1 MVVGNEDLDRLEG
14 MVGRFNVF
22 EALGVVAQEVRHS
35 DFLAF
40 LLDPR
45 GSHGLGDLFTK
56 RFLQAAL
63 AQARRAGRP
72 APLSLVD
79 LDVMDLSGAEV
90 ARERH
95 RIDVLLID
103 EHNRLAVAVENKI
116 WAGEGEGQLVRYLR
130 VVEEGYPSW
139 RHLFLYLTPHGEE
152 ASRPEY
158 LSVGYG
164 VVRDVA
170 EAVLASRGEGMDPA
184 LAHALRHYSQVLG
197 RHVIGDSE
205 IAELCKKIYRKHRR
219 ALDLIYEHR
228 PDRQDEIRE
237 ILIGF
242 VGEVSVL
249 KPEDSTKGKV
259 RFAVA
264 EWDTSITMAGPGWT
278 SSRRLLIFE
287 WANDPDKLSLKLVL
301 GPGDQETR
309 HRLHAV
315 ASSAGRPFKVA
326 KGLGAYWNTLY
337 SRTWLTKA
345 DLAEKEI
352 DELEPKLRE
361 QWRRFVE
368 RDLPQIDAALKN
380 QEWLWER
387 D

>member
-63 AQARRAGRP
+63 AGAQRADLL
-72 APLSLVD
+72 APFSPVD
-79 LDVMDLSGAEV
+79 LDVMDLGGAEV

-95 RIDVLLID
+95 RIDVLLTD
-103 EHNRLAVAVENKI
+103 ERNRLAVALENKI
-116 WAGEGEGQLVRYLR
+116 WSAEGEGQLVRYQR
-130 VVEEGYPSW
+130 AVEEGHPSW
-139 RHLFLYLTPHGEE
+139 RRLFLYLTPHGDE
-152 ASRPEY
+152 ASHPEY
-158 LSVGYG
+158 LPVGYD

-170 EAVLASRGEGMDPA
+170 ESVLSSRGEGMDPA
-184 LAHALRHYSQVLG
+184 LGHALRHYSEVLG

-228 PDRQDEIRE
+228 PDRQDEIRK
-237 ILIGF
+237 IL
-242 VGEVSVL
+242 VGLVEETPGL
-249 KPEDSTKGKV
+249 KPEDSGKGKV

-264 EWDTSITMAGPGWT
+264 DWDTPLTTAGQGWT
-278 SSRRLLIFE
+278 STGRLLIFE
-287 WANDPDKLSLKLVL
+287 WANETDKLLLKLVL

-309 HRLHAV
+309 RRLHDAT
-315 ASSAGRPFKVA
+315 SSAGRPFKVA
-326 KGLGAYWNTLY
+326 KGLGTYWNTLY
-337 SRTWLTKA
+337 SRPWLTKA

-352 DELEPKLRE
+352 DELEAKLHE

-368 RDLPQIDAALKN
+368 RDLPQMDAVLKN
-380 QEWLWER
+380 QGWLWER